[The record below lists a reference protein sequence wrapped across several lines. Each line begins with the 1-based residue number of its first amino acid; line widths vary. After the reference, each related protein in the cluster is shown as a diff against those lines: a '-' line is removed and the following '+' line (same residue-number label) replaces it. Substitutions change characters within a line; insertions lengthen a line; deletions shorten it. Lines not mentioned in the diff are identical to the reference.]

1 VPHYLESQHPHGQPK
16 QVHLRTH
23 ARIQLQNP
31 ASSFHPQLAMCPPVP
46 ARGAPWLPC
55 TAGHAVVGPV
65 WPDRAGGGR
74 LAPPMPQGGP
84 PSPRHRWPPPYGATN
99 PVMFI
104 TRRLRPAFGEEPRGA
119 RGPPQAVPK
128 AGPQVESWG
137 VRSRLSALVEM
148 MMSLHDTTGQI
159 RYPDGSRFGLA
170 YSPGLPRWHD
180 RLFLRALRVS
190 PYSTGFRR
198 PTPPAIVRDPHP
210 SGGSRPAVPP
220 LACPYPNAR
229 VYDLPPPLR

>member
-1 VPHYLESQHPHGQPK
+1 
-16 QVHLRTH
+16 
-23 ARIQLQNP
+23 
-31 ASSFHPQLAMCPPVP
+31 
-46 ARGAPWLPC
+46 LPC
-55 TAGHAVVGPV
+55 AAGHAVVGPV

-84 PSPRHRWPPPYGATN
+84 PSPRHRWPPPWTGSPTPLCVN
-99 PVMFI
+99 F
-104 TRRLRPAFGEEPRGA
+104 RLRPAFGEEPRGA
-119 RGPPQAVPK
+119 RGPPPGGAK

-137 VRSRLSALVEM
+137 VRSRLSAHIAEMSPSTTPPGTSGTPMGAALV
-148 MMSLHDTTGQI
+148 
-159 RYPDGSRFGLA
+159 A

-220 LACPYPNAR
+220 LACSYPNAR
-229 VYDLPPPLR
+229 PYDPPSLLR